1 MPDFDTNE
9 DPIRM
14 PDARPGDPLDPG
26 PILRP
31 VVRRIR
37 ELHFGHLSTRSGR
50 SGRRVCV
57 TLLAQRR
64 RATRCA
70 CPYGRRVPVVGTP
83 LRHRRRLWTLCHG
96 QAPGSPS

>member
-1 MPDFDTNE
+1 MPDFDANE

-14 PDARPGDPLDPG
+14 PDAGPIDPLDPG

-31 VVRRIR
+31 VTRRIR
-37 ELHFGHLSTRSGR
+37 EFHLDHLPARSGKPK
-50 SGRRVCV
+50 RRVDGV
-57 TLLAQRR
+57 LLAQRR

-96 QAPGSPS
+96 LASGSPS